1 MAKNVKSKKR
11 TVQKTVAR
19 GYRIAILAFATL
31 AAPIGTT
38 EFFKASGP
46 WIAANGN
53 INAPIVGTN
62 NGTINN
68 SVADT
73 KKSCPTA
80 AFHIVGGGGMTFRN
94 VGTFGILTVV
104 SIWKI
109 PAATSL
115 KISWHAVD
123 RPPLPRTVG
132 PASSCAQLH
141 NSLGGGNDP
150 QGEMEGGANTTA

>member
-1 MAKNVKSKKR
+1 MNVKSKKR
-11 TVQKTVAR
+11 PVQKTVAR

-68 SVADT
+68 SWWDR
-73 KKSCPTA
+73 KKSVQSSTA
-80 AFHIVGGGGMTFRN
+80 AFHRGGGGMTFRN
-94 VGTFGILTVV
+94 VGTFGSGLWCRYGKFQQQQV
-104 SIWKI
+104 
-109 PAATSL
+109 
-115 KISWHAVD
+115 
-123 RPPLPRTVG
+123 
-132 PASSCAQLH
+132 
-141 NSLGGGNDP
+141 
-150 QGEMEGGANTTA
+150 

>member
-11 TVQKTVAR
+11 PVQKTVAR

-94 VGTFGILTVV
+94 VGTFGFDCG
-104 SIWKI
+104 
-109 PAATSL
+109 
-115 KISWHAVD
+115 VD
-123 RPPLPRTVG
+123 MEN
-132 PASSCAQLH
+132 SSSNKFEDFLARR
-141 NSLGGGNDP
+141 
-150 QGEMEGGANTTA
+150 